1 MKCPKCNY
9 ITFDHLEVCPRCGKD
24 LTEEK
29 TRCNIFFV
37 NPNTPFFLESLIGNI
52 DGSAAVDS
60 RLNRGVQGG
69 AGIKDKIVYDDG
81 SELDINL
88 DLENSEFDM
97 ELDEDDH

>member
-1 MKCPKCNY
+1 MKCPKCDY
-9 ITFDHLEVCPRCGKD
+9 ITFDQLDACPRCGKD

-29 TRCNIFFV
+29 TKCNISFYK
-37 NPNTPFFLESLIGNI
+37 PNTPFLLESLIGSLG
-52 DGSAAVDS
+52 GSIA
-60 RLNRGVQGG
+60 LNGG
-69 AGIKDKIVYDDG
+69 AGKGTKGRPETKDKIIYDDG